1 MTKKLLVFLLVM
13 VLLLQCGCVK
23 QPALV
28 LTSEPESVQTSE
40 PATEQTSEQAYQSQE
55 TEHLKLER
63 DDWADDV
70 KLALNDLLA
79 TYGKDGVTP
88 AKTPYV
94 VFDFDNTSSIF
105 DVEEQ
110 LAIYQ
115 LQVMAFAVNPQ
126 ELRDVLLTG
135 LNDTDKDLTDLGY
148 GKGSINDWVDDI
160 CSAYMVLWDKYGEF
174 TAKGVPADRLD
185 EMHADIQWQ
194 EFSAKMRTLYNLI
207 YEVESSNV
215 AYPWITYWFTGMTE
229 DEIFDLAT
237 EAFDKYKD
245 VETSVEVWTSP
256 SDIESK
262 TGIVS
267 VEWTSGI
274 QVSDNIRELWKA
286 LDENGIDVW
295 VCSASCTGA
304 IRAAIDTFGFHDYCK
319 GMLAMTNKTD
329 ENGRY
334 LAQYDMETGCGYY
347 AGENGLWTRM
357 PRPTKSQT
365 QGKGKVTAI
374 VNAIAPEYDN
384 HGPLAGFM
392 DSTGDFNF
400 CTEFES
406 LKLVV
411 CINRA
416 NRKVTDGGGL
426 IAEVAMYEK
435 ETLGYDLAKANNAGD
450 TLYVLQGRDEN
461 GKRSFR
467 NSNRTI
473 RFGEKGET
481 LFKNSDNEAQL
492 QRMIDEKMTVSDIL
506 NTYAI
511 RQDAGEN
518 GFDFNTGF
526 LDKYDGYHSIK
537 E

>member
-1 MTKKLLVFLLVM
+1 MMKRLTVFLLVM
-13 VLLLQCGCVK
+13 ALLLQCGCIK
-23 QPALV
+23 HPS
-28 LTSEPESVQTSE
+28 SEQTSE
-40 PATEQTSEQAYQSQE
+40 PASQSRGI
-55 TEHLKLER
+55 EHLRVER

-70 KLALNDLLA
+70 KIAINDLLA
-79 TYGKDGVTP
+79 TYGKDGVNP
-88 AKTPYV
+88 AESAYV

-110 LAIYQ
+110 LVVYQ
-115 LQVMAFAVNPQ
+115 LQVMAFAINPG
-126 ELRDVLLTG
+126 ELREVLLTG
-135 LNDTDKDLTDLGY
+135 IKDPDKDLTDLGY
-148 GKGSINDWVDDI
+148 GKGSINDWVNDI
-160 CSAYMVLWDKYGEF
+160 CSAYTVLWEKYGPF
-174 TAKGVPADRLD
+174 TVKGVASDRLD
-185 EMHADIQWQ
+185 EMQADGQWQ
-194 EFSAKMRTLYNLI
+194 EFSTKMRTLYELI
-207 YEVESSNV
+207 YDAESADV

-229 DEIFDLAT
+229 DEIYDLAT
-237 EAFDKYKD
+237 EAFAKYKD
-245 VETSVEVWTSP
+245 VDTSVVVWTSP

-262 TGIVS
+262 TGVVS
-267 VEWTSGI
+267 IEWTSGI

-286 LDENGIDVW
+286 LNDNGIDVW

-304 IRAAIDTFGFHDYCK
+304 ICAAVDSFGLHDDCK

-329 ENGRY
+329 EKGRY
-334 LAQYDMETGCGYY
+334 LAEYDMETGCGYY
-347 AGENGLWTRM
+347 ADKDGSWTRM
-357 PRPTKSQT
+357 SRPIKTQT

-374 VNAIAPEYDN
+374 INAIAPEYDG

-406 LKLVV
+406 LKLVI
-411 CINRA
+411 CFNRA

-473 RFGEKGET
+473 LFGQQEET
-481 LFKNSDNEAQL
+481 LFKNSDNEVQL
-492 QRMIDEKMTVSDIL
+492 KRMIDEKMSVADIL

-511 RQDAGEN
+511 RKDAGEN

-526 LDKYDGYHSIK
+526 LDKYDGYHSIIL
-537 E
+537 

>member
-1 MTKKLLVFLLVM
+1 MMKKKILILLVM
-13 VLLLQCGCVK
+13 ALLLQCGCIK
-23 QPALV
+23 KPAA
-28 LTSEPESVQTSE
+28 EQTSE
-40 PATEQTSEQAYQSQE
+40 PTSQARV
-55 TEHLKLER
+55 TDHLRVER

-79 TYGKDGVTP
+79 TYGKDGTNP

-110 LAIYQ
+110 LVVYQ
-115 LQVMAFAVNPQ
+115 LQVMAFAISPG
-126 ELRDVLLTG
+126 ELREVLLTG
-135 LNDTDKDLTDLGY
+135 IREPDKDLTDLGY
-148 GKGSINDWVDDI
+148 GKGSINDWIDDI
-160 CSAYMVLWDKYGEF
+160 CSAYSALWEKYGPF
-174 TAKGVPADRLD
+174 TVKGVASDRLD
-185 EMHADIQWQ
+185 EMQADGQWQ
-194 EFSAKMRTLYNLI
+194 EFSTKMRTLYELI
-207 YEVESSNV
+207 YDAESADV

-229 DEIFDLAT
+229 GEIYDLAT
-237 EAFDKYKD
+237 EAFAKYKD
-245 VETSVEVWTSP
+245 VDTSVVVWTSP
-256 SDIESK
+256 SDIKSK
-262 TGIVS
+262 TGVVS
-267 VEWTSGI
+267 IEWTSGI

-286 LDENGIDVW
+286 LNDNGIDVW

-304 IRAAIDTFGFHDYCK
+304 ICAAVDSFGLHDDCK

-329 ENGRY
+329 EKGRY
-334 LAQYDMETGCGYY
+334 LAEYDMETGCGYY
-347 AGENGLWTRM
+347 ADKDGSWTRM
-357 PRPTKSQT
+357 SRPIKTQT

-374 VNAIAPEYDN
+374 INAIAPEYDD

-411 CINRA
+411 CFNRA

-435 ETLGYDLAKANNAGD
+435 ENLGYDLAKANDAGD

-467 NSNRTI
+467 KSNRTI
-473 RFGEKGET
+473 LFGQQEET
-481 LFKNSDNEAQL
+481 LFKNNDNEVQL
-492 QRMIDEKMTVSDIL
+492 KRMIDEKMTVADIL
-506 NTYAI
+506 NDYAI
-511 RQDAGEN
+511 KQDAGKN